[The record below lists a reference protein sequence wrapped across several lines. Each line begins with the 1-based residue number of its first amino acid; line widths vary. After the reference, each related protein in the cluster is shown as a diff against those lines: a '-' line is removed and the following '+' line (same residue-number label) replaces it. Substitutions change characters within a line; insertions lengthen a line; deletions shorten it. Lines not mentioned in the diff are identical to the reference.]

1 MHTSRT
7 ARAEGGE
14 RVMWLTSQRVF
25 YAGLLGATRSRS
37 LGGHA
42 LYVSPRGLPN
52 RVSIDGGPW
61 QSGELLVVP
70 PHAPHR
76 VESAEPLVLSVLV
89 EPESVDADALPPL
102 LGQAGAVQDDD
113 VVRRMRVAHAQ
124 LLAAS
129 QGEAPPPAD
138 FDRLFF
144 GQALAP
150 RRLDPRIAQIVA
162 RICANPAEPLT
173 AEACAASVGLSFSR
187 FLHLFRGQAGVP
199 FRVFRAWK
207 RARSLLRYVHQG
219 SSLTDI
225 ALDAGY
231 PDSTHFSHSIRQ
243 VYGLTPSDIV
253 AGSRR
258 LAVMDAHGP
267 SA

>member
-1 MHTSRT
+1 MHTSR
-7 ARAEGGE
+7 ANRATGE

-25 YAGLLGATRSRS
+25 YAGLLGATRTRS

-42 LYVSPRGLPN
+42 VYVSPRGLPN

-70 PHAPHR
+70 PHVPHR
-76 VESAEPLVLSVLV
+76 VESPEPQVLNVVV
-89 EPESVDADALPPL
+89 EAESVRAEALPPVL
-102 LGQAGAVQDDD
+102 QQSGAVHDDAM
-113 VVRRMRVAHAQ
+113 VRRVRVAHAQ
-124 LLAAS
+124 LLAACE
-129 QGEAPPPAD
+129 GEAPPPAD

-144 GQALAP
+144 GEALAP
-150 RRLDPRIAQIVA
+150 RCVDPRIAQVIA
-162 RICANPAEPLT
+162 RICANPAEALA
-173 AEACAASVGLSFSR
+173 AEACAESVGLSFSR
-187 FLHLFRGQAGVP
+187 FLHLFRDQVGVP

-219 SSLTDI
+219 TSLTDI
-225 ALDAGY
+225 ALEAGY

-267 SA
+267 AAA